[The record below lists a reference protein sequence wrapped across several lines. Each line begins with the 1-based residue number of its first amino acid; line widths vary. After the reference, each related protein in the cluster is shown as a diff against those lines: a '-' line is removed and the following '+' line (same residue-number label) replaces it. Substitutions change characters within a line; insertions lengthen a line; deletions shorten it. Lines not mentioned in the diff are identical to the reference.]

1 VATTGRTPVQTFSLV
16 FGLVYLII
24 GVAGFAVTGF
34 DDFAAGPVDGTL
46 IIFGL
51 NPLHNVVHIL
61 IGGAWVFA
69 SRTHSTART
78 ISLAIGAAY
87 ALVAILGFFGAL
99 KFLSIDSLADP
110 DNFLHIAT
118 AALAFYFATAG
129 SEDATTATT

>member
-1 VATTGRTPVQTFSLV
+1 MDRSGRTSLQTFSLV

-24 GVAGFAVTGF
+24 GVAGFTVTGF

-51 NPLHNVVHIL
+51 NPLHNIVHIL
-61 IGGAWVFA
+61 IGGAWVLS
-69 SRTHSTART
+69 SRTHATAR
-78 ISLAIGAAY
+78 IASLGIGAAY
-87 ALVAILGFFGAL
+87 ALVAVLGFFGAL

-129 SEDATTATT
+129 SEEATAATS